1 MTPLAVHGSPRQIR
15 QATWATRTLF
25 AALGVVSA
33 AWGVHIPSVKAHYGL
48 GEAAL
53 SLVLVA
59 AAGGA
64 VLALLFAGRVIG
76 RLGARNAAA
85 LCALV
90 MAFSLGMAL
99 HWPNLGLLL
108 LSMVVFGSSL
118 SVYDVA
124 INTEGSALEM
134 AGQRAIMGGLHGMFS
149 VGGMAGAALASGLL
163 RAQVSA
169 AWQLAAVGL
178 GVALWVLLASRW
190 MLPTE
195 RQVQADSPSV
205 HFAWPRGVL
214 LVIGLLIFAGMSAEG
229 AMYDWCVLY
238 LQQELHMPQDRA
250 ALGYAA
256 FSGAMALMRFAADGL
271 RSHWP
276 ERLLL
281 RASGATAATAM
292 ALVLLSGSPWGSI
305 AGYALVGAG
314 LAMVVPILYGAAS
327 RVPGTTSAAAIAAV
341 SSIGYC
347 GFMVGPP
354 LIGAMAQRVSLT
366 AALGVVVV
374 AAAALALFAHRV
386 PDRAPLSARR
396 FQRADAA
403 LGKNSCSPPIL

>member
-1 MTPLAVHGSPRQIR
+1 MSPLAVHGSPRQIR

-59 AAGGA
+59 AASGA

-76 RLGARNAAA
+76 RLGARHAAA

-99 HWPNLGLLL
+99 HWPSVGLLL

-124 INTEGSALEM
+124 INTEGSALEI
-134 AGQRAIMGGLHGMFS
+134 AGRRAIMGGLHGMFS

-163 RAQVSA
+163 RVQVSA
-169 AWQLAAVGL
+169 DDQLAAVGL

-195 RQVQADSPSV
+195 RPAQPQSGQSSV

-214 LVIGLLIFAGMSAEG
+214 LVIGLLIFVGMSAEG
-229 AMYDWCVLY
+229 VMYDWCVLY
-238 LQQELHMPQDRA
+238 LQQEVHMPQDQA
-250 ALGYAA
+250 AIGYAA
-256 FSGAMALMRFAADGL
+256 FSGAMALTRFAADTL
-271 RSHWP
+271 RARWP

-281 RASGATAATAM
+281 RASGASAACAM
-292 ALVLLSGSPWGSI
+292 ALVLLGGSPWGSV
-305 AGYALVGAG
+305 AGYALIGAG
-314 LAMVVPILYGAAS
+314 LAMVVPILYRAAS
-327 RVPGTTSAAAIAAV
+327 QVPGTTPAAAIAAV
-341 SSIGYC
+341 SCIGYC

-354 LIGAMAQRVSLT
+354 LVGAIAHHLSLT
-366 AALGVVVV
+366 AAMGLVVV
-374 AAAALALFAHRV
+374 AGSALALFAHHV
-386 PDRAPLSARR
+386 PQHTPR
-396 FQRADAA
+396 A
-403 LGKNSCSPPIL
+403 LGRACPASGA

>member
-1 MTPLAVHGSPRQIR
+1 MNPLAVHGSPRQIR

-25 AALGVVSA
+25 AALGVLSA
-33 AWGVHIPSVKAHYGL
+33 TWGVHIPSVKAHYGL
-48 GEAAL
+48 DEAAL

-64 VLALLFAGRVIG
+64 VLALFFAGRVVG

-90 MAFSLGMAL
+90 MAFSLGLAL
-99 HWPNLGLLL
+99 HWPSAGLLL
-108 LSMVVFGSSL
+108 GSMVLFGSSL

-124 INTEGSALEM
+124 INTEGTALEA

-163 RAQVSA
+163 RVQVPA
-169 AWQLAAVGL
+169 AWQLAGVGL
-178 GVALWVLLASRW
+178 GVALWVLASSRW

-195 RQVQADSPSV
+195 RQVQADSQSV

-229 AMYDWCVLY
+229 VMYDWCVLY
-238 LQQELHMPQDRA
+238 LQQEVHMPQDQA
-250 ALGYAA
+250 AIGYAA
-256 FSGAMALMRFAADGL
+256 FSGAMAVMRFAADAL
-271 RSHWP
+271 RARWP

-281 RASGATAATAM
+281 RTSGATTAIAM
-292 ALVLLSGSPWGSI
+292 ALVLISGSPWGSVV
-305 AGYALVGAG
+305 GYALVGAG

-327 RVPGTTSAAAIAAV
+327 RVPGTTPAAAIAAV
-341 SSIGYC
+341 SCIGYC

-354 LIGAMAQRVSLT
+354 LIGAIAQHLSLT
-366 AALGVVVV
+366 AAMGVVVV
-374 AAAALALFAHRV
+374 AASTLAVFAHHV
-386 PDRAPLSARR
+386 PERAPRAASRL
-396 FQRADAA
+396 QRGDAA

>member
-1 MTPLAVHGSPRQIR
+1 MSSPAVHGSPRQIR
-15 QATWATRTLF
+15 HATWATRTLF
-25 AALGVVSA
+25 AALGMVSA

-59 AAGGA
+59 AASGA
-64 VLALLFAGRVIG
+64 VLALFFAGRVIG

-99 HWPNLGLLL
+99 HWPSWGLLL
-108 LSMVVFGSSL
+108 LSMVLFGSSL

-124 INTEGSALEM
+124 INTEGTALEL

-169 AWQLAAVGL
+169 AWQLAGVGL
-178 GVALWVLLASRW
+178 GVALWVLAISRW

-195 RQVQADSPSV
+195 RQVQADQPAV

-229 AMYDWCVLY
+229 VMYDWCVLY
-238 LQQELHMPQDRA
+238 LQQEVHMPQDQA
-250 ALGYAA
+250 AIGYAA
-256 FSGAMALMRFAADGL
+256 FSGAMAAMRFAADGL
-271 RSHWP
+271 RARWP

-281 RASGATAATAM
+281 RSSGATAAIAM
-292 ALVLLSGSPWGSI
+292 ALVLLGGNPWGSV

-327 RVPGTTSAAAIAAV
+327 RVAGTTPAAAIAAV
-341 SSIGYC
+341 SCIGYC

-354 LIGAMAQRVSLT
+354 LIGAIAQHLSLT
-366 AALGVVVV
+366 AAMGVVVV
-374 AAAALALFAHRV
+374 AASTLALFAHRV
-386 PDRAPLSARR
+386 PDRAPVPRNTVNVRTPHCGL
-396 FQRADAA
+396 
-403 LGKNSCSPPIL
+403 P